1 MRKEGELIK
10 RALDL
15 SCEKK
20 RAEDDIMNHAWKTTH
35 TFAYGHT
42 FRNTP
47 DPI

>member
-1 MRKEGELIK
+1 MRKKEKL
-10 RALDL
+10 RNCPVVV

-20 RAEDDIMNHAWKTTH
+20 RARIRCSNNAKKTDL